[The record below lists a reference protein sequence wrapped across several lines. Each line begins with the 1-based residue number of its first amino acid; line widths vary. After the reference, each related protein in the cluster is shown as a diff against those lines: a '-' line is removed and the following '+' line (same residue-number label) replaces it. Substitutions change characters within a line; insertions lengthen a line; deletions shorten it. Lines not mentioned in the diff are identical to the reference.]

1 MKYFDVVANRRA
13 CLSYDEKAISPKP
26 PKVQTAKWN
35 SDLLGGRGGGMTSS
49 NLKIGAKLS
58 HGVVAVLKS
67 LHFALP

>member
-13 CLSYDEKAISPKP
+13 CLWYDEKAISPKP
-26 PKVQTAKWN
+26 PKVQTATEQR
-35 SDLLGGRGGGMTSS
+35 SAGGGGMTSS